1 MDVYFVFPLVVYL
14 VLPPCGD
21 STLDYVYASR
31 SGSCH
36 MYVNLMLRMVV
47 QWFPYC
53 DGVVSA
59 VAVSDLSPADLC
71 RLPLFWCYGAIL
83 CAWRVF
89 FCNGLPSDIFTL
101 QWSMYNVCVESF
113 MSRGCIGDSCKT
125 RCCGADFD
133 ECIQRCIWLVIS
145 SPDPL
150 KKCDARVRIISWC
163 HVLLFLWCCCVFGS
177 YFCDRYFLG
186 IRCKWYIWSIV
197 R

>member
-1 MDVYFVFPLVVYL
+1 MISLLRRCRICSGGKWLVTCGLMQTTTVL
-14 VLPPCGD
+14 VLWGD
-21 STLDYVYASR
+21 S
-31 SGSCH
+31 
-36 MYVNLMLRMVV
+36 
-47 QWFPYC
+47 
-53 DGVVSA
+53 
-59 VAVSDLSPADLC
+59 LC
-71 RLPLFWCYGAIL
+71 MTS
-83 CAWRVF
+83 VF
-89 FCNGLPSDIFTL
+89 L
-101 QWSMYNVCVESF
+101 QWTAKWYFHLTMVDVQCVCGIFHVK
-113 MSRGCIGDSCKT
+113 RLHRWQLQT

-133 ECIQRCIWLVIS
+133 ECIQRCIGLVIS